1 MYKLVLQLFKVSGLI
16 TLVLI
21 LLDLVFGN
29 SSNTKELAN
38 ISYWGIFFF
47 YSFTLTAVNGIF
59 FYFVNKKINWEGKG
73 VLRIVIGVVGSIVL
87 TLITYFICRAIHLV
101 YFEKIVDLDKF
112 VANENIGNYLFP
124 LLFTAIIS
132 LSFHLFYF
140 YKALQEKRVAEQ
152 KIIAGTASAKFN
164 ALKNQLDPHFLFNSL
179 NVLTSLI
186 EENPVAAQKFTT
198 SLSKTYRY
206 VLEQKNKD
214 LVELAEEL
222 KFAKTYID
230 LIKMRFEDG
239 INFSIPTDL
248 KMADA
253 KIVPLSLQLLLENAV
268 KHNRVST
275 LQPLYIEIFED
286 GNELV
291 VRNNLQEKEILEK
304 GSRVGL
310 FNIQQRFALLTKRKV
325 QIQKTTNFFEVR
337 LPLLT
342 KKTSVM
348 RANIELDST
357 AKYVRAKEKVER
369 IKKFY
374 GNLTSYCVV
383 IPALAIFNYITSNRL
398 SWVFFP
404 AIGWGIGI
412 LFHAMEVFDLNP
424 ILGKKWEEKKIKEF
438 MNRKN

>member
-198 SLSKTYRY
+198 SLSKT
-206 VLEQKNKD
+206 
-214 LVELAEEL
+214 
-222 KFAKTYID
+222 
-230 LIKMRFEDG
+230 
-239 INFSIPTDL
+239 
-248 KMADA
+248 
-253 KIVPLSLQLLLENAV
+253 
-268 KHNRVST
+268 
-275 LQPLYIEIFED
+275 
-286 GNELV
+286 
-291 VRNNLQEKEILEK
+291 
-304 GSRVGL
+304 
-310 FNIQQRFALLTKRKV
+310 
-325 QIQKTTNFFEVR
+325 
-337 LPLLT
+337 
-342 KKTSVM
+342 
-348 RANIELDST
+348 
-357 AKYVRAKEKVER
+357 
-369 IKKFY
+369 
-374 GNLTSYCVV
+374 
-383 IPALAIFNYITSNRL
+383 
-398 SWVFFP
+398 
-404 AIGWGIGI
+404 
-412 LFHAMEVFDLNP
+412 
-424 ILGKKWEEKKIKEF
+424 
-438 MNRKN
+438 